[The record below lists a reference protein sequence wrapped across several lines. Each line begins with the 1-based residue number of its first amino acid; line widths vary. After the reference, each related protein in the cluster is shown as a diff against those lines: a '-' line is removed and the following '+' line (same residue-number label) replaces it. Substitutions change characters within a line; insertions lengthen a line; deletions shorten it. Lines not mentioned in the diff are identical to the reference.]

1 MTLSAAVACGTLAP
15 DFDQVVAIE
24 VASPDS
30 LEQFDTLRPRAHAL
44 DGRGDSVAATILWAT
59 LDAALLTV
67 VNETTG
73 VMVGKLP
80 SAAAA
85 RIQARVGNLRSNPIR
100 VFVLAAADSLIAAGP
115 TADDV
120 TVSPTDSLSDSLKVR
135 LADTVKVQLADT
147 VSIGLSG
154 RPIVWSITHATTPN
168 SVTLV
173 TNDTAHALVAVDTV
187 PTAASGI
194 AAVKVRFLG
203 GPLPDSVVVTT
214 SARRAVGTTVSGS
227 PVTFVVRFLP

>member
-1 MTLSAAVACGTLAP
+1 MACGTLAP

-30 LEQFDTLRPRAHAL
+30 LEQFDTLRPRARAL

-59 LDAALLTV
+59 LDAAFLTV

-80 SAAAA
+80 SAAPA
-85 RIQARVGNLRSNPIR
+85 RIQARVGNLRSNPLPVR
-100 VFVLAAADSLIAAGP
+100 VLAAADSLLAAGP
-115 TADDV
+115 TAGDV
-120 TVSPTDSLSDSLKVR
+120 TVSPTDSLSDSLKV
-135 LADTVKVQLADT
+135 QLADT
-147 VSIGLSG
+147 VSGSLIGLAG
-154 RPIVWSITHATTPN
+154 RPIVWTLTYATTPG

-173 TNDTAHALVAVDTV
+173 TNDTAHALVSVDTV
-187 PTAASGI
+187 TTTASGI
-194 AAVKVRFLG
+194 AVVKVRLLA
-203 GPLPDSVVVTT
+203 GPLPDSVVVTAG
-214 SARRAVGTTVSGS
+214 ARRAVGTSVPGS

>member
-1 MTLSAAVACGTLAP
+1 MACGTLAP
-15 DFDQVVAIE
+15 DLDQVVAIE

-30 LEQFDTLRPRAHAL
+30 LEQFDTLRPRGRAL
-44 DGRGDSVAATILWAT
+44 DGRGDSVTATILWAT

-85 RIQARVGNLRSNPIR
+85 RIQARIGNLRSNPIR

-115 TADDV
+115 TAHDV
-120 TVSPTDSLSDSLKVR
+120 TVSPTDSLSDSLKI
-135 LADTVKVQLADT
+135 QLADT
-147 VSIGLSG
+147 VSGSLIGLSG

-187 PTAASGI
+187 PTVASGI

-203 GPLPDSVVVTT
+203 GPLPDSVVVTAG
-214 SARRAVGTTVSGS
+214 SRRAVGTSVPGS